1 MALRRRANP
10 DTLLIV
16 AMAAAAIMLIALGWK
31 LTFFQDV
38 WDVLVGRQSWSAHDL
53 LVPHNEHLI
62 VFQAI
67 VEKLFIEIFGMRNA
81 HPEMLFMTATLLAS
95 AGLVYVY
102 VKRRAGGWVALLIA
116 VLLLFFGEAWEILLW
131 PFEMEF
137 SAPFAAGMGMLLV
150 LEREDRKG
158 DIWGAVLLVLAVGF
172 GSLGVS
178 FIFAAFAQIAVASR
192 ERGWKRLW
200 IVAIPAV
207 LYLAWYAKYGHEAEH
222 HITLDNL
229 LNSPAYVFE
238 GVGAGFAS
246 VLGLANAPLT
256 GAVPISPWAPAL
268 AIAAIGLAIWGQIR
282 RPGLPRTFWPIA
294 AAAVSFW
301 LLASFNFIPGREA
314 SSVRYV
320 YADGAFVLLIAVEL
334 FAAQG
339 IRLGKKA
346 IWVGAAILVLALG
359 PNIAKLHDGYSY
371 LKEQTLFTRS
381 DTGAMDI
388 ASETVSPEF
397 YLTPEISGTA
407 TFTVPGQ
414 AYKEAVEKWGSP
426 GYSPAEIAS
435 APAPAGHLADTVL
448 ASALPLSTE
457 TELEGFDSSAT
468 AGSACTAVPPGGP
481 ETALKPGKTRIE
493 IGPGGSAK
501 LALRRFAQGE
511 YPVPLSDAPG
521 GSVMTLDVPKDKA
534 PEYPWY
540 LHVAA
545 SQEVW
550 VCSG

>member
-10 DTLLIV
+10 DTLLIA
-16 AMAAAAIMLIALGWK
+16 AMAVAAIVLIALGWQ

-38 WDVLVGRQSWSAHDL
+38 WDVLLGRMGWSAHDL
-53 LVPHNEHLI
+53 LTPHNEHLI

-67 VEKLFIEIFGMRNA
+67 VEKLFVEIFGMRNA

-95 AGLVYVY
+95 AALVYVY
-102 VKRRAGGWVALLIA
+102 VKRRLGGWVALLIA

-137 SAPFAAGMGMLLV
+137 TAPFAAGMGMLLL
-150 LEREDRKG
+150 LEREDRRG
-158 DIWGAVLLVLAVGF
+158 DAWGAVLLVLAVGF

-178 FIFAAFAQIAVASR
+178 FIFAAFAQICAASR
-192 ERGWKRLW
+192 ERGWRRLW

-207 LYLAWYAKYGHEAEH
+207 LYFAWYVKYGHEAEH
-222 HITLDNL
+222 HITLDNV
-229 LNSPAYVFE
+229 LNSPTYVFE

-256 GAVPISPWAPAL
+256 GSAPLSGWAPAL
-268 AIAAIGLAIWGQIR
+268 AIAALALAIWGQVR

-301 LLASFNFIPGREA
+301 MLASFNFIPGREA

-339 IRLGKKA
+339 IRLGRKA
-346 IWVGAAILVLALG
+346 LWIGAVILALALA
-359 PNIAKLHDGYSY
+359 PNIAKLYDGFEF

-381 DTGAMDI
+381 DTGAMVI
-388 ASETVSPEF
+388 ASETMKPEF
-397 YLTPEISGTA
+397 FLTPELSGTG
-407 TFTVPGQ
+407 TFSIPGKQ
-414 AYKEAVEKWGSP
+414 FQEAVAKWGSP
-426 GYSPAEIAS
+426 GYSADEIAS

-457 TELEGFDSSAT
+457 TELNGFDAT
-468 AGSACTAVPPGGP
+468 KTTGSTCAAIPPGSAPLPLGAGKFRIEVPPGG
-481 ETALKPGKTRIE
+481 E
-493 IGPGGSAK
+493 AK
-501 LALRRFAQGE
+501 LAMRRFDPTE
-511 YPVPLSDAPG
+511 FPVSLSSAPAN
-521 GSVMTLDVPKDKA
+521 SVMTLDIPKDKA

-540 LHVAA
+540 LRIEA

-550 VCSG
+550 VCGE

>member
-1 MALRRRANP
+1 
-10 DTLLIV
+10 
-16 AMAAAAIMLIALGWK
+16 MAAAAIMLIALGWK

-38 WDVLVGRQSWSAHDL
+38 WDVLLNRQSWSAHDL

-102 VKRRAGGWVALLIA
+102 VKRRLGGWVALLIA

-137 SAPFAAGMGMLLV
+137 TAPFAAGMGMLLV
-150 LEREDRKG
+150 LEREDQRG
-158 DIWGAVLLVLAVGF
+158 DIWGTVLLVLAVGF

-222 HITLDNL
+222 HVTLDNI

-238 GVGAGFAS
+238 GIGAGFAS
-246 VLGLANAPLT
+246 VLGLSNAPLT
-256 GAVPISPWAPAL
+256 GAVGQSAWGPAL
-268 AIAAIGLAIWGQIR
+268 AIAAIGLAVWGQIR
-282 RPGLPRTFWPIA
+282 RPGIPRTFWPIA

-314 SSVRYV
+314 TSVRYV
-320 YADGAFVLLIAVEL
+320 YADGAFVLLMAVEL
-334 FAAQG
+334 FAGQG
-339 IRLGKKA
+339 IRFGKKA
-346 IWVGAAILVLALG
+346 IWVGAVILVLALG
-359 PNIAKLHDGYSY
+359 PNLAKLHDGFYY

-381 DTGAMDI
+381 DTGALDI
-388 ASETVSPEF
+388 ASETMSPEF

-407 TFTVPGQ
+407 TFSIPGQ
-414 AYKEAVEKWGSP
+414 AFKEAVAKWGSP

-448 ASALPLSTE
+448 ASALPLTTE
-457 TELEGFDSSAT
+457 TELEGFDSSQT
-468 AGSACTAVPPGGP
+468 GGSSCTAVPPGGP
-481 ETALKPGKTRIE
+481 EVALKPGNARIE
-493 IGPGGSAK
+493 VGPGGAAELS
-501 LALRRFAQGE
+501 LRRFAQAE
-511 YPVPLSDAPG
+511 YPVPLSAAAG
-521 GSVMTLDVPKDKA
+521 GSVMMLKIPKDKA

>member
-1 MALRRRANP
+1 MALRRRADP
-10 DTLLIV
+10 DILLIV
-16 AMAAAAIMLIALGWK
+16 AMATAAVMLIALGWH

-38 WDVLVGRQSWSAHDL
+38 WDVLVDRQHWNAQDL
-53 LVPHNEHLI
+53 LYPHNEHLI

-81 HPEMLFMTATLLAS
+81 HPEMIFMTATLLAS

-102 VKRRAGGWVALLIA
+102 VKRRLGGWIALLIA

-158 DIWGAVLLVLAVGF
+158 DAWGTVLLILSIGF
-172 GSLGVS
+172 GSLGLS
-178 FIFAAFAQIAVASR
+178 FLFAAFAQIAAASR

-200 IVAIPAV
+200 IVAIPVV
-207 LYLAWYAKYGHEAEH
+207 LYLLWYAKYGHDAEH
-222 HITLDNL
+222 HVTLDNL
-229 LNSPAYVFE
+229 LNAPAYVLE
-238 GVGAGFAS
+238 GIGAGFAS
-246 VLGLANAPLT
+246 VLGLSNAPLT
-256 GAVPISPWAPAL
+256 GAVGQSAWGPAL
-268 AIAAIGLAIWGQIR
+268 AVAAIGLGVWGQVR
-282 RPGLPRTFWPIA
+282 RPGIPRTFWPIA

-314 SSVRYV
+314 TSIRYV
-320 YADGAFVLLIAVEL
+320 YADGAFVLLMAVEL
-334 FAAQG
+334 FAGQR
-339 IRLGKKA
+339 IRLGQKA
-346 IWVGAAILVLALG
+346 IWVGAVILVLALG
-359 PNIAKLHDGYSY
+359 PNLAKLHDGYSY
-371 LKEQTLFTRS
+371 LKEQTLFTRA

-388 ASETVSPEF
+388 ASETMSPEF
-397 YLTPEISGTA
+397 FLTPEISGTA
-407 TFTVPGQ
+407 TFAVPGQ

-426 GYSPAEIAS
+426 GYSQAEIAA
-435 APAPAGHLADTVL
+435 APAPAGRLADTVL

-457 TELEGFDSSAT
+457 TELEGFDPSQT
-468 AGSACTAVPPGGP
+468 KDAGCTAVPPGGP
-481 ETALKPGKTRIE
+481 EVALLPGNARVMV
-493 IGPGGSAK
+493 GPGGSAG
-501 LALRRFAQGE
+501 LSLRRFAQGE
-511 YPVPLSDAPG
+511 YPVPLSSAPG
-521 GSVMTLDVPKDKA
+521 GSVMTLKIPKDKA

-540 LHVAA
+540 LQVAA

>member
-10 DTLLIV
+10 DTLLIA
-16 AMAAAAIMLIALGWK
+16 AMAVAAVVLIALGWK

-38 WDVLVGRQSWSAHDL
+38 WDVLLNRQSWSAHDL

-67 VEKLFIEIFGMRNA
+67 VEKLFVEIFGMRNA
-81 HPEMLFMTATLLAS
+81 HPEMIFMTATLLAS

-102 VKRRAGGWVALLIA
+102 VKRRLGGWVALLIA

-150 LEREDRKG
+150 LEREDERG
-158 DIWGAVLLVLAVGF
+158 DIWGTVLLVLAVGF

-222 HITLDNL
+222 HVTLDNI

-246 VLGLANAPLT
+246 VLGLTNAPLT

-268 AIAAIGLAIWGQIR
+268 AIAAIGLAVWGQIR

-339 IRLGKKA
+339 IRLGKKG
-346 IWVGAAILVLALG
+346 IWVGAVILVLALG

-381 DTGAMDI
+381 DTGAMAI
-388 ASETVSPEF
+388 ASETMSPEF

-407 TFTVPGQ
+407 TFSIPGQ
-414 AYKEAVEKWGSP
+414 QFKEAVAKWGSP
-426 GYSPAEIAS
+426 GYSAAEIAS

-457 TELEGFDSSAT
+457 TELEGFDASAT
-468 AGSACTAVPPGGP
+468 GDAGCTAVPPGGP
-481 ETALKPGKTRIE
+481 EVALRPGKTRIE
-493 IGPGGSAK
+493 VGPGGSAS
-501 LALRRFAQGE
+501 LSLRRFAQGA
-511 YPVPLSDAPG
+511 YPVPLSAAPG

>member
-1 MALRRRANP
+1 MALRRRTNP

-16 AMAAAAIMLIALGWK
+16 AMAAAAVVLIALGWH
-31 LTFFQDV
+31 LTFFQDT
-38 WDVLVGRQSWSAHDL
+38 WSVLLERQPWNAHSL
-53 LVPHNEHLI
+53 LYPHNEHLI

-67 VEKLFIEIFGMRNA
+67 VEKGLVEIFGMRNA
-81 HPEMLFMTATLLAS
+81 HPEMLFMTATLLLS

-102 VKRRAGGWVALLIA
+102 VKRRLGAPVALLIA

-137 SAPFAAGMGMLLV
+137 TAPFAAGMGMLLV
-150 LEREDRKG
+150 LEREDRRG
-158 DIWGAVLLVLAVGF
+158 DIWGTVLLLLAVGF

-178 FIFAAFAQIAVASR
+178 FIFAAFAQIAAASR
-192 ERGWKRLW
+192 ERGWKRLGV
-200 IVAIPAV
+200 VAIPAV

-222 HITLDNL
+222 HVTLDNIL
-229 LNSPAYVFE
+229 TSPAYVFE

-256 GAVPISPWAPAL
+256 GVVPLSPWAPAL
-268 AIAAIGLAIWGQIR
+268 AVAAIGLAVWGQVR

-320 YADGAFVLLIAVEL
+320 YADGAFVLLIAAEL

-339 IRLGKKA
+339 IGLGKKGLL
-346 IWVGAAILVLALG
+346 VGAAILVLALG
-359 PNIAKLHDGYSY
+359 PNIAKLHDGYEF
-371 LKEQTLFTRS
+371 LKEQSMFTRA

-388 ASETVSPEF
+388 AARTMSSEF
-397 YLTPEISGTA
+397 FLTPELSGTA
-407 TFTVPGQ
+407 TFTASGE
-414 AYKEAVEKWGSP
+414 AYREATAKWGSA
-426 GYSPAEIAS
+426 GYSPAEIAA
-435 APAPAGHLADTVL
+435 APEAGRRQADIVL

-457 TELEGFDSSAT
+457 TEAEGFDPT
-468 AGSACTAVPPGGP
+468 TVGSDCEALGPGGREVP
-481 ETALKPGKTRIE
+481 LKPGKTKIAVA
-493 IGPGGSAK
+493 PGGSAE
-501 LALRRFAQGE
+501 LALRRFAQSE
-511 YPVPLSDAPG
+511 RPVPLSSAPG
-521 GSVMTLDVPKDKA
+521 GSVMTLRIPNDKA

-540 LHVAA
+540 LYVMA
-545 SQEVW
+545 SQEVF

>member
-1 MALRRRANP
+1 MALRRRTNP

-16 AMAAAAIMLIALGWK
+16 AMVAAAVLLIALGWQ
-31 LTFFQDV
+31 LTFFQDT
-38 WDVLVGRQSWSAHDL
+38 WAVLLERQPWNAHSL
-53 LVPHNEHLI
+53 LYPHNEHLI

-67 VEKLFIEIFGMRNA
+67 VEKGFVEIFGMRNA

-95 AGLVYVY
+95 AALVYVY
-102 VKRRAGGWVALLIA
+102 VKRRLGGWVALLIA

-137 SAPFAAGMGMLLV
+137 SAPFAAGMGMLLI
-150 LEREDRKG
+150 LEREDRRG
-158 DIWGAVLLVLAVGF
+158 DIWGAVLLVVAVGF

-178 FIFAAFAQIAVASR
+178 FIFAAFAQIVVAAR

-200 IVAIPAV
+200 IVAVPAV
-207 LYLAWYAKYGHEAEH
+207 LYLAWYAKYGHDAEH
-222 HITLDNL
+222 HITLDNI
-229 LNSPAYVFE
+229 LNAPAYVFE

-256 GAVPISPWAPAL
+256 GVVPLSPWAPAL
-268 AIAAIGLAIWGQIR
+268 AIAAICLAVWGQVR

-334 FAAQG
+334 FAAQW

-346 IWVGAAILVLALG
+346 IWVGAVILVLALG
-359 PNIAKLHDGYSY
+359 PNIAKLHDGFEF
-371 LKEQTLFTRS
+371 LKEQTMLTRT
-381 DTGAMDI
+381 DTGAMDV
-388 ASETVSPEF
+388 AAETVSPEF
-397 YLTPEISGTA
+397 FLTPELSGTA
-407 TFTVPGQ
+407 TFFISGQ
-414 AYKEAVEKWGSP
+414 RYQEAVAKWGSP
-426 GYSPAEIAS
+426 GYSPDEIAA
-435 APAPAGHLADTVL
+435 APESGRKQADIVL
-448 ASALPLSTE
+448 ASALPLATE
-457 TELEGFDSSAT
+457 TELEGFDSSRVS
-468 AGSACTAVPPGGP
+468 GSACTGVSSGGP
-481 ETALKPGKTRIE
+481 EVALKPGKTRIE
-493 IGPGGSAK
+493 VGPGGSAT
-501 LALRRFAQGE
+501 LSLRRFAQGE
-511 YPVPLSDAPG
+511 YPVPLSAAPG
-521 GSVMTLDVPKDKA
+521 GSMVTLEIPKDKA

-550 VCSG
+550 VCAG

>member
-1 MALRRRANP
+1 MALRRRTNP

-16 AMAAAAIMLIALGWK
+16 AMAAAAALLIALGWQ
-31 LTFFQDV
+31 LTFFQDT
-38 WDVLVGRQSWSAHDL
+38 WAVLLERQPWNAHSL
-53 LVPHNEHLI
+53 LAPHNEHLI
-62 VFQAI
+62 VLQAI
-67 VEKLFIEIFGMRNA
+67 VEKGFVEIFGMRNA

-102 VKRRAGGWVALLIA
+102 VKRRLGGWVALLVA

-150 LEREDRKG
+150 LEREDRRG
-158 DIWGAVLLVLAVGF
+158 DIWGTVLLVLSVGF

-222 HITLDNL
+222 HVTLNNI

-246 VLGLANAPLT
+246 VLGLANTPLT
-256 GAVPISPWAPAL
+256 GVVQLSPWAPAL
-268 AIAAIGLAIWGQIR
+268 AVAAIGLAIWGQVR

-334 FAAQG
+334 FSVQG

-346 IWVGAAILVLALG
+346 IWVGAVILVLALG
-359 PNIAKLHDGYSY
+359 PNFAKLHDGYEF
-371 LKEQTLFTRS
+371 LKEQSMFTRA

-397 YLTPEISGTA
+397 FLTPELSGTA
-407 TFTVPGQ
+407 TFFISGRLYQ
-414 AYKEAVEKWGSP
+414 EAAAKWGSP
-426 GYSPAEIAS
+426 GYSPGEIAT
-435 APAPAGHLADTVL
+435 APEAARKQADIIL

-457 TELEGFDSSAT
+457 TELEGFDSSQTGGA
-468 AGSACTAVPPGGP
+468 ACTAVPPGGQEVP
-481 ETALKPGKTRIE
+481 LKPGKTRIE
-493 IGPGGSAK
+493 VGPGGPAE
-501 LALRRFAQGE
+501 LALRRFAQDG
-511 YPVPLSDAPG
+511 YPVPLSAASG
-521 GSVMTLDVPKDKA
+521 GSVMALKIPKDKA

-540 LHVAA
+540 LHVTAA
-545 SQEVW
+545 QEVW

>member
-1 MALRRRANP
+1 MVLRRRANP

-16 AMAAAAIMLIALGWK
+16 ALAAAAVLLIALGWQ
-31 LTFFQDV
+31 LTFFQDT
-38 WDVLVGRQSWSAHDL
+38 WTVLLERQPWNAHSL
-53 LVPHNEHLI
+53 LYPHNEHLI

-67 VEKLFIEIFGMRNA
+67 VEKGLVEIFGMRNA

-95 AGLVYVY
+95 AALVYVY
-102 VKRRAGGWVALLIA
+102 VKRRLGGWVALLIA

-150 LEREDRKG
+150 LEREDRRG
-158 DIWGAVLLVLAVGF
+158 DIWGTVLLVLAVGF

-178 FIFAAFAQIAVASR
+178 FIFAAFAQIVVASR

-200 IVAIPAV
+200 IVAIPVV

-222 HITLDNL
+222 HVTLDNI

-256 GAVPISPWAPAL
+256 GVAPISPWAPAL
-268 AIAAIGLAIWGQIR
+268 AIGAIGLAVWGQVR

-334 FAAQG
+334 FAGQG

-346 IWVGAAILVLALG
+346 IWVGAVILVLALG
-359 PNIAKLHDGYSY
+359 PNIAKLYDGFEF
-371 LKEQTLFTRS
+371 LKEQTQFTRS

-388 ASETVSPEF
+388 ASDTVSPEF
-397 YLTPEISGTA
+397 FLTPELSGTA
-407 TFTVPGQ
+407 TFFISGQ
-414 AYKEAVEKWGSP
+414 RYQEAVAKWGSP
-426 GYSPAEIAS
+426 GYSPDEIAA
-435 APAPAGHLADTVL
+435 APETGRKQADIVL
-448 ASALPLSTE
+448 ASALPLATE
-457 TELEGFDSSAT
+457 TEAGGFDPSL
-468 AGSACTAVPPGGP
+468 AGAAECAAVPPGGP
-481 ETALKPGKTRIE
+481 AVALKPGKTRIQV
-493 IGPGGSAK
+493 GPGAPAS
-501 LALRRFAQGE
+501 LALRRFAATE
-511 YPVPLSDAPG
+511 YAVPLSAVEG
-521 GSVMTLDVPKDKA
+521 GSAMTLDIPKDKA

-540 LHVAA
+540 LRVTA
-545 SQEVW
+545 SQEVF

>member
-1 MALRRRANP
+1 MAVSA
-10 DTLLIV
+10 V
-16 AMAAAAIMLIALGWK
+16 VLIALGWR

-38 WDVLVGRQSWSAHDL
+38 WDVLIGRQSWSAHDL

-67 VEKLFIEIFGMRNA
+67 VEKLFVEIFGMRNA
-81 HPEMLFMTATLLAS
+81 HPEMIFMTATLLAS

-102 VKRRAGGWVALLIA
+102 VKRRLGGWVALLIA

-150 LEREDRKG
+150 LEREDKRG
-158 DIWGAVLLVLAVGF
+158 DIWGTVLLVLAVGF

-178 FIFAAFAQIAVASR
+178 FIFAAFAQIAAASR

-207 LYLAWYAKYGHEAEH
+207 LYLAWYAKYGHDAEH
-222 HITLDNL
+222 HVTLDNI

-246 VLGLANAPLT
+246 VLGLSNAPLT

-268 AIAAIGLAIWGQIR
+268 AVAAIGLAVWGQIR

-320 YADGAFVLLIAVEL
+320 YADGGFVLLMAVEL

-339 IRLGKKA
+339 IHLGKKA
-346 IWVGAAILVLALG
+346 IWVGAVILVLALG

-371 LKEQTLFTRS
+371 LKEQTLFTRA

-388 ASETVSPEF
+388 ASETMSPEF

-407 TFTVPGQ
+407 TFTVGGQ
-414 AYKEAVEKWGSP
+414 TYKEAVEKWGSP
-426 GYSPAEIAS
+426 GYSPAEIAA

-468 AGSACTAVPPGGP
+468 GDSGCTAVPPGGP
-481 ETALKPGKTRIE
+481 EVALLPGKTKIE
-493 IGPGGSAK
+493 VGPGGSAE
-501 LALRRFAQGE
+501 LSLRRFATGE
-511 YPVPLSDAPG
+511 YPVPLSSAPG
-521 GSVMTLDVPKDKA
+521 GSVMTLNVPKDKA
-534 PEYPWY
+534 PEYSWF
-540 LHVAA
+540 LHVVA
-545 SQEVW
+545 SQGVW